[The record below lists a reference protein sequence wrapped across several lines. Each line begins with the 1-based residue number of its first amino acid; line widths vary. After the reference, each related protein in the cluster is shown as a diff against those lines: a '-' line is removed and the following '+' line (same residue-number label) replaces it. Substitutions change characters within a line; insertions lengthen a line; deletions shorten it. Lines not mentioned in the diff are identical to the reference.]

1 MLVVILN
8 RKRSIP
14 REVDLGDICDERVR
28 FNSVKCL
35 Q

>member
-1 MLVVILN
+1 MFVILN

-14 REVDLGDICDERVR
+14 REIDLADICDERVR